1 MTGGRLSAVAFDLDG
16 TLVDLERFHHEALL
30 RAAREAGVELTWDQ
44 ALERLPHFIGGPDQR
59 VAAEVAALSPAGVPP
74 VEVLAAK
81 RRYFASLIGEVAEI
95 VPRAGVGEFLD
106 RLAGRGIPVAV
117 GTVTER
123 GTALGILHRAGLLP
137 RFGERRVV
145 TAQDVPHL
153 KPAPHV
159 YRETARRL
167 GVEAADQ
174 LVFEDS
180 LTGMAAARSAGSPV
194 VAMPTVHD
202 PDYLAAVAA
211 AGASAVFPGWR
222 DPGLLPLL
230 DRLLVPGGGE
240 RRGHAVRLAPNVSD
254 SFHEEACLPCMNAI
268 AAR

>member
-1 MTGGRLSAVAFDLDG
+1 VTGGRISAVAFDLDG

-30 RAAREAGVELTWDQ
+30 RAAREVGVELTWEQ
-44 ALERLPHFIGGPDQR
+44 ALERLAHFIGGPDAR
-59 VAAEVAALSPAGVPP
+59 VAAEVAALSPAGVAP

-81 RRYFASLIGEVAEI
+81 RRYFASLVGAVAEI
-95 VPRAGVGEFLD
+95 VPRAGAGEVLD

-123 GTALGILHRAGLLP
+123 ETAVGILRRAGLLP
-137 RFGERRVV
+137 LFGESRVV
-145 TAQDVPHL
+145 TAQDVPQL

-167 GVEAADQ
+167 GVPPADQ

-180 LTGMAAARSAGSPV
+180 LTGIAAARSAGSPV

-202 PDYLAAVAA
+202 RGYVQSVGA
-211 AGASAVFPGWR
+211 AGASAVFPSWH
-222 DPGLLPLL
+222 DPRLLPML
-230 DRLLVPGGGE
+230 DRLLLLAEAGVH
-240 RRGHAVRLAPNVSD
+240 RG
-254 SFHEEACLPCMNAI
+254 
-268 AAR
+268 